1 MPHPSAFAQTPE
13 FEPIITVD
21 KFHTTT
27 QIGELQFQR
36 DSHFEYL
43 EDFNGDYIPYRLID
57 NDDWVQVEF
66 AGGKIVFDK
75 VNGAVTIFEVDENFI
90 DTPIIN
96 SDSYQVRVAELGT
109 DVWTFLDV
117 NNSPVTTTIV
127 EDGDLIT
134 VTFTRTSDEGIFN
147 LEYLVRS
154 GIKTTAKFT
163 NNIYDNH
170 KFAFT
175 ETLNLSTNFVTL
187 NDQEVDLNDYV
198 GQTFDR
204 DTLIPDL
211 DFALEMEGLLYNS
224 GLGFDNLWSVG
235 IFDNNR
241 IAIDYANNGL
251 GIDEVQTAIGETIE
265 LDPSVS
271 LTVSQLNGVSAVTGT
286 WLQKGVYNGGT
297 ASFGSCSNTY
307 AISTASTLIGIGNG
321 YCGRNIFPFDI
332 TSIPDNVTIDDVK
345 LKSTKYYQYY
355 HGDVS
360 CKFMSVESNTLG
372 SGASASGLWTDS
384 ADGTAFLHDT
394 GSSHTATSG
403 NACQYQTGY
412 GYGNRWAYDVIWDLG
427 ANADSDLQAE
437 LAVDNEWAVG
447 VFSPQAEAHGAYPS
461 NTGHMNG
468 WYENG
473 YPMTLSVTY
482 TLPPPPDVPT
492 SVSIDTQDV
501 ANELTLRWVAP
512 SSGTTPDGYKIGRSV
527 DGGTWNDSYVAD
539 TGSTAITYDNTG
551 LSPDTSYAYR
561 VWSLDGAVT
570 STSYAS
576 VTGTTTWDVPD
587 QVGTV
592 TGTAD
597 ITPDLSWS
605 APSSDGAITNYK
617 IYRGGVLHDTISA
630 SPTTYSD
637 STSVVAGS
645 TYAYT
650 VSAVSAVGEGAQSA
664 SVNVVAGVPPD
675 PPTGISA
682 TIANTATAPFDVVV
696 TWSYPANVGTGTL
709 SNFEIFRDGV
719 SQGTVGL
726 VTTFANSVPSSGSY
740 AYTVKAIS
748 DHGTSVASSADSI
761 TTPSAPSQPTLTVT
775 VLDDTSMKLDWTAS
789 NENSSTLQG
798 YWIEYSLDNS
808 VWANLVSNTGNVAL
822 TRTATSLNVDDQYY
836 WRVSGINGV
845 GAGTASAT
853 QNDWT
858 LLSAP
863 TNLVATSMAVDQ
875 IDLAWTGISGI
886 SSYTI
891 QYESPTGNG
900 FTNLATSVSSS
911 ATTYTSGSLTTGTE
925 YNYRIFGVSTNSGS
939 NSVAS
944 NEDSANTF
952 GILPAP
958 VLDLLTS
965 VTVNPA
971 SVQLDFTASSGSP
984 LATGYKIER
993 NLGSGWIAVNT
1004 DTGSTSTTYLDTAT
1018 TSMNEPIYRVSAIN
1032 TYGVSPASNE
1042 LTLSAV
1048 SSGGS
1053 GGGGSGGGSS
1063 KKIVNAI
1070 DELLNISILGNTH
1083 VMSNGEFLTGK
1094 IPISWD
1100 SGENLRISAVDY
1112 DDSILDSIQFNI
1124 ENTAP
1129 IILQGSGNSFSSD
1142 DITYTISTPTQ
1153 ICNALS
1159 SDPSKKI
1166 TTNCFQEKLYEL
1178 PITVTA
1184 TSLGDNI
1191 SQTTLITIDTRAG
1204 FGGDT
1209 LALFSIFIMVII
1221 AGIGIIKFARKS
1233 SGKRNHST
1241 NGKKKSTNGKKKARK
1256 SVK

>member
-13 FEPIITVD
+13 FEPIIEIGEG
-21 KFHTTT
+21 HTRT
-27 QIGELQFQR
+27 QIGELEYR
-36 DSHFEYL
+36 FETHYSYL
-43 EDFNGDYIPYRLID
+43 EDYDGQYIPYRLID
-57 NDDWVQVEF
+57 STDFVQVEVN
-66 AGGKIVFDK
+66 GGKIVFDK
-75 VNGAVTIFEVDENFI
+75 INGATTIFKNGTSV
-90 DTPIIN
+90 IN
-96 SDSYQVRVAELGT
+96 SDSYQVRMANIDS
-109 DVWTFLDV
+109 DVWSFLAV
-117 NNSPVTTTIV
+117 NESALTTTV
-127 EDGDLIT
+127 LQDEDKVTI
-134 VTFTRTSDEGIFN
+134 TFTRENEEGKYDIEYEVRGN
-147 LEYLVRS
+147 L
-154 GIKTTAKFT
+154 KATAKFT
-163 NNIYDNH
+163 NNLYENT

-175 ETLNLSTNFVTL
+175 QTLNLNDNIIEL
-187 NDQEVDLNDYV
+187 NKQTINLNDYV
-198 GQTFDR
+198 GQSFPREILEQNQD
-204 DTLIPDL
+204 LIIETGNL
-211 DFALEMEGLLYNS
+211 YYNS
-224 GLGFDNLWSVG
+224 GLGFENLWSVG
-235 IFDNNR
+235 VFEDNK
-241 IAIDYANNGL
+241 IALDYANV
-251 GIDEVQTAIGETIE
+251 EQTVTAIGETVE
-265 LDPSVS
+265 LDPSVTLS
-271 LTVSQLNGVSAVTGT
+271 NDFTKSGQITSSAGNLGTSSASQCTSSTKTNEIGT
-286 WLQKGVYNGGT
+286 TQ
-297 ASFGSCSNTY
+297 AF
-307 AISTASTLIGIGNG
+307 IGIGYG
-321 YCGRNIFPFDI
+321 YCIRGIVDFDV
-332 TSIPDNVTIDDVK
+332 TSIPDNAIISDVD
-345 LKSTKYYQYY
+345 LESTKFYRYY
-355 HGDVS
+355 HGS
-360 CKFMSVESNTLG
+360 IGCEFRSIASNGITSSTDATTLWNEIG
-372 SGASASGLWTDS
+372 SGTIYAQ
-384 ADGTAFLHDT
+384 DT
-394 GSSHTATSG
+394 STP
-403 NACQYQTGY
+403 CEVQTGAN
-412 GYGNRWAYDVIWDLG
+412 YGNRWAYNVMWDLG
-427 ANADSDLQAE
+427 TNADSDLQAE
-437 LAVDNEWAVG
+437 LAVDNNWDIGIKGYLNGDGSGSV
-447 VFSPQAEAHGAYPS
+447 SYPS
-461 NTGHMNG
+461 VVHANG
-468 WYENG
+468 YFETG
-473 YPMTLSVTY
+473 YPMKIYVTY
-482 TLPPPPDVPT
+482 TVPPPPNVPT
-492 SVSIDTQDV
+492 SLSIDTQDV

-512 SSGTTPDGYKIGRSV
+512 TSGTTADGYKIGRSV

-561 VWSLDGAVT
+561 VWSLAGTDA

-576 VTGTTTWDVPD
+576 VAGTTTWDVPD

-605 APSSDGAITNYK
+605 APSSDGALTNYK
-617 IYRGGVLHDTISA
+617 IYRGGVLHDTIS
-630 SPTTYSD
+630 SSVTTYSD
-637 STSVVAGS
+637 STSVVSGS

-650 VSAVSAVGEGAQSA
+650 VSGVSAVGEGAQSV
-664 SVNVVAGVPPD
+664 SINVVAGVPPD
-675 PPTGISA
+675 PPTSISA
-682 TIANTATAPFDVVV
+682 TIANTATAPLDVVV
-696 TWSYPANVGTGTL
+696 TWSNPADVGTGTL
-709 SNFEIFRDGV
+709 SNFQIFRDGV

-726 VTTFANSVPSSGSY
+726 VNTFANTVPNTGTF
-740 AYTVKAIS
+740 AFTVKAIS

-761 TTPSAPSQPTLTVT
+761 TTPSAPSQPTLSVT
-775 VLDDTSMKLDWTAS
+775 VLSDTSMQLDWTAS

-808 VWANLVSNTGNVAL
+808 VWANLVSNTGNVAV

-863 TNLVATSMAVDQ
+863 SDLVATGMAIDQ

-1032 TYGVSPASNE
+1032 TYGVSPPSNE

-1048 SSGGS
+1048 SSGG
-1053 GGGGSGGGSS
+1053 GGGSSGGGGGSS
-1063 KKIVNAI
+1063 KKIVTAI

-1124 ENTAP
+1124 EDTAP

-1153 ICNALS
+1153 ICNAVT

-1166 TTNCFQEKLYEL
+1166 TTNCLQEKLYEL

-1184 TSLGDNI
+1184 TSVGDNI
-1191 SQTTLITIDTRAG
+1191 SQTTLITIDTRSG

-1209 LALFSIFIMVII
+1209 LALLSIFIMVVI
-1221 AGIGIIKFARKS
+1221 AGLGIIKLARKS
-1233 SGKRNHST
+1233 SGGKRNHST
-1241 NGKKKSTNGKKKARK
+1241 NGHKKAPQTPKKPRK
-1256 SVK
+1256 SIK